1 MRRLIT
7 LLLAILSVATLY
19 AQEPTTVYCSIA
31 GSQLTGRANG
41 YIGPVELNLGNNT
54 KSTIYLRDENGKRIN
69 FDTMIQALNYMSA
82 RGWRLVSTYTLY
94 SPSLIENSNL
104 DEDIIVMILSKEV
117 TSTEQITEGL

>member
-7 LLLAILSVATLY
+7 LLLAIFTIATLY

-41 YIGPVELNLGNNT
+41 YIGPVEINFGQDSQQTN
-54 KSTIYLRDENGKRIN
+54 YLKDEDGRRIN
-69 FDTMIQALNYMSA
+69 FKTMIQAVNYMSV
-82 RGWRLVSTYTLY
+82 RGWKLVSTYTLL
-94 SPSLIENSNL
+94 SPSLTQNSNL